1 MVELPMRLTYRVK
14 PLILIELHDYPNESF
29 SLFAAWCTEE
39 ARPLL
44 QAWTCAPTAL
54 YESGSRN
61 AKPAGAS
68 A

>member
-29 SLFAAWCTEE
+29 SLFAAWCTED

-44 QAWTCAPTAL
+44 QA
-54 YESGSRN
+54 
-61 AKPAGAS
+61 
-68 A
+68 